1 MMQDRFSAY
10 GDSLGVGSSGRNKAY
25 GDIADD
31 GDAKKPKI
39 KASGEDD
46 VDVEGTEAR
55 DSFFAK
61 ASSSSDKLSTP
72 TKTSTGAFIKAV
84 ASPAAAAP
92 VEKGSKAQKS
102 TKAPKASAKGKPA
115 AGGRGRPPESRK
127 ELVSAGLRQLRYSDG
142 SAIKLF
148 GMEWKNVNRNWT
160 SYLKGLET
168 EIEDASEQ
176 QSEEL
181 IVLHR
186 TMKSARLVLVA
197 VNQYGIGSPQA
208 RSVFGQERA
217 SLMLNCPRGSQGDPA
232 YNPWPKYLTT
242 SLKASNLSDA
252 WPAER
257 FWQQMTD
264 SEMKQDFSEEF
275 AEQQLGYTYEK
286 IESLCNEMDS
296 SANEVFSCICI

>member
-1 MMQDRFSAY
+1 MEADQKRISQQQRYREENPGDSELEQNMMQDRFSAY

-55 DSFFAK
+55 DSFFEK

-72 TKTSTGAFIKAV
+72 TKTSTGATKAV

-115 AGGRGRPPESRK
+115 AGGRGRPAESRK

-142 SAIKLF
+142 SAIFLF
-148 GMEWKNVNRNWT
+148 ACSGKC
-160 SYLKGLET
+160 
-168 EIEDASEQ
+168 Q
-176 QSEEL
+176 
-181 IVLHR
+181 
-186 TMKSARLVLVA
+186 
-197 VNQYGIGSPQA
+197 P
-208 RSVFGQERA
+208 
-217 SLMLNCPRGSQGDPA
+217 
-232 YNPWPKYLTT
+232 
-242 SLKASNLSDA
+242 
-252 WPAER
+252 
-257 FWQQMTD
+257 
-264 SEMKQDFSEEF
+264 
-275 AEQQLGYTYEK
+275 
-286 IESLCNEMDS
+286 
-296 SANEVFSCICI
+296 